1 MFLWKSF
8 QNIFTRPYFMSQ
20 LSLSN
25 LNTTFCWNMKLKIA
39 CKMLLCS
46 NPLCNTRLNLVYLI
60 NYDYLF
66 MIQNITQIWSW
77 DKYLSRSIILA
88 TIVSVS
94 CKYNIMS
101 KRDHQKV
108 SPLFLSTWTI
118 LLITMLTKPSICCC
132 SYLYKPW
139 FSVLKLLIHIKFGQI
154 YF

>member
-8 QNIFTRPYFMSQ
+8 QNIFARPYFMNQ
-20 LSLSN
+20 LSQSN
-25 LNTTFCWNMKLKIA
+25 LKTTFCWNMKLKIA
-39 CKMLLCS
+39 CNMLLCS
-46 NPLCNTRLNLVYLI
+46 NPLCNLRLNSFYLI
-60 NYDYLF
+60 NYYHLL
-66 MIQNITQIWSW
+66 MIQNIAQIWFW
-77 DKYLSRSIILA
+77 DEYIYSIIL
-88 TIVSVS
+88 TRVVSVS

-101 KRDHQKV
+101 KRDHQKE

>member
-1 MFLWKSF
+1 MFLWKLF
-8 QNIFTRPYFMSQ
+8 QNIFTRPYFMNQ
-20 LSLSN
+20 LSQSSFK
-25 LNTTFCWNMKLKIA
+25 TTFCWNMKLKIA
-39 CKMLLCS
+39 CNMLLCS
-46 NPLCNTRLNLVYLI
+46 NPLCNLRLNLVYLI
-60 NYDYLF
+60 NCYHLF
-66 MIQNITQIWSW
+66 MIQNITEIRSIEFHIC
-77 DKYLSRSIILA
+77 SIILA

-118 LLITMLTKPSICCC
+118 LLITMLTKPSICFC

>member
-1 MFLWKSF
+1 M
-8 QNIFTRPYFMSQ
+8 NQ
-20 LSLSN
+20 LSPSN
-25 LNTTFCWNMKLKIA
+25 LKTTFCWNMKLKIA
-39 CKMLLCS
+39 CNMLLCS
-46 NPLCNTRLNLVYLI
+46 NPLCNLRLNLDYLI
-60 NYDYLF
+60 NYNHLF

-77 DKYLSRSIILA
+77 DKNVPRTDIFSVLCIEFHIYSIILA
-88 TIVSVS
+88 TILSVS
-94 CKYNIMS
+94 CKFSIMS
-101 KRDHQKV
+101 KRDHQEKV